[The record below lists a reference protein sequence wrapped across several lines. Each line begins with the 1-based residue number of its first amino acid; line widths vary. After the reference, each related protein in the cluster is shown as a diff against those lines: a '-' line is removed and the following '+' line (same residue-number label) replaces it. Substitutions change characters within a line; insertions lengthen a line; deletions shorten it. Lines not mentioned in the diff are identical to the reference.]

1 MSKDLYDLARRIYGA
16 TNVLFVYAGD
26 RFEISAGDSGI
37 KLMPLKAD
45 ICSKEFFRQ
54 LKAQKDGVS
63 TLCVLREDLCTCF
76 MQDVEKIWNLG
87 IRNIFCYDNVFQ
99 MYCDVFQMFD
109 FSSFTIEKK
118 KIRYQEGRSITFAP
132 SRNSPNV
139 RVGAINDI
147 TAKVREHLDDFHGMP
162 AWLVAQ
168 KMLDLHP
175 GINIEFHVW
184 AQAIRQVRGQE
195 TMAKFPLLHELVS
208 WIIQESSREG
218 LVLDFSEEKSYE
230 DLLSMCLIHIKLSKT
245 YLNVKNLKK
254 VVGHIQKESVLV

>member
-1 MSKDLYDLARRIYGA
+1 MSKDLYDLARRIYDA
-16 TNVLFVYAGD
+16 TNVLFVYARE
-26 RFEISAGDSGI
+26 RFEISAADSGI

-45 ICSKEFFRQ
+45 ICSKEFLRQ

-99 MYCDVFQMFD
+99 MYCDEFQMFD

-118 KIRYQEGRSITFAP
+118 KIRYQEGRSITFAS

-147 TAKVREHLDDFHGMP
+147 TAKVREHLDNFSGMP

-168 KMLDLHP
+168 KMLDLYS
-175 GINIEFHVW
+175 GIDIKFHVW

-195 TMAKFPLLHELVS
+195 AMSKFPLLHELVS
-208 WIIQESSREG
+208 WIIQESAHEG
-218 LVLDFSEEKSYE
+218 LILDFSKDKSYE
-230 DLLSMCLIHIKLSKT
+230 DLLAMCLIHIKLNKT

-254 VVGHIQKESVLV
+254 VVEHIQKESVSV